1 MGTYIV
7 VWATKDEGW
16 VEGSGV
22 LTDHWLMCTSQKEA
36 IEEYQQIVEI
46 DRLEESCPRYFLK
59 EGNLYSASLTVGLL
73 STDYDCSYAEEIDSC
88 RTDPRYWQCE
98 CEDTNIRDKHVVL
111 HCDGCGM
118 DSDDCP
124 DALAADIVDL
134 LWKISRQIEDQ
145 DRLDRHLGSPLETFL
160 KVRWDGGIGG
170 GR

>member
-16 VEGSGV
+16 FAGSEL
-22 LTDHWLMCTSQKEA
+22 LTDHWLMRPSQKEA
-36 IEEYQQIVEI
+36 IEEYRKIVEI
-46 DRLEESCPRYFLK
+46 DRLEESCPLYSLK
-59 EGNLYSASLTVGLL
+59 EGNLYSASLTAGLV
-73 STDYDCSYAEEIDSC
+73 STEYDCAVDYS

-145 DRLDRHLGSPLETFL
+145 DRLDRHLGSRLETFL

>member
-59 EGNLYSASLTVGLL
+59 EGNLYSASLTAGLL
-73 STDYDCSYAEEIDSC
+73 STDYDCSVDYS

-98 CEDTNIRDKHVVL
+98 CLDANIKD
-111 HCDGCGM
+111 
-118 DSDDCP
+118 
-124 DALAADIVDL
+124 
-134 LWKISRQIEDQ
+134 
-145 DRLDRHLGSPLETFL
+145 
-160 KVRWDGGIGG
+160 
-170 GR
+170 

>member
-16 VEGSGV
+16 FEGSE
-22 LTDHWLMCTSQKEA
+22 LITDHWSKLDTQRQA
-36 IEEYQQIVEI
+36 IEEYREVSKL
-46 DRLEESCPRYFLK
+46 D
-59 EGNLYSASLTVGLL
+59 NLYSASLTVGLL
-73 STDYDCSYAEEIDSC
+73 STDYDCSVDYS

-145 DRLDRHLGSPLETFL
+145 DRLDRHFGSPLENFL
-160 KVRWDGGIGG
+160 KMKWDGGIGG